1 MSARSP
7 NTFII
12 GAGPVATAIAGAL
25 RQAGVPVLGLW
36 ARRPD
41 AARQAG
47 AAAGVAAFSSA
58 PPDIMMESDVIILA
72 VRDAAI
78 AEVAAMLVGTGLVNR
93 RHVLVHCAGALAAE
107 TAFAGVAGK
116 VAGVAVMHPLRAITD
131 GKRVMHEL
139 KGSVFGVQ
147 GDFEGCVRASRL
159 VAAMGGNE
167 LPLERSQMAAYH
179 AAAAIASNLVVA
191 LLDTGVATLM
201 ASGMNEQDATAA
213 LLPLAIG
220 ALQNVGSAGVVR
232 GLTGP
237 VQRGD
242 AETVRSHLASVQ
254 GISGV
259 APIYK
264 VLSQRAL
271 AIAGRGG
278 LPEAA
283 QRAVAAVLE

>member
-25 RQAGVPVLGLW
+25 RLAGVPVLGLW

-41 AARQAG
+41 AARQPAP

-58 PPDIMMESDVIILA
+58 PPDIMMESDVIIIA

-107 TAFAGVAGK
+107 VAFAGVIGK

-131 GKRVMHEL
+131 GKRSIHEL

-147 GDFEGCVRASRL
+147 GDAEGCVRASRL

-167 LPLERSQMAAYH
+167 LPLARSQMAAYH

-201 ASGMNEQDATAA
+201 ASGMSEQDATAA
-213 LLPLAIG
+213 LLPLAMG
-220 ALQNVGSAGVVR
+220 ALQNVGRRWCAASPVRCSAAMPETVALISASMQNIAGV
-232 GLTGP
+232 G
-237 VQRGD
+237 
-242 AETVRSHLASVQ
+242 
-254 GISGV
+254 
-259 APIYK
+259 PIYK
-264 VLSQRAL
+264 LLSQRAL
-271 AIAGRGG
+271 AIAARGG
-278 LPEAA
+278 LPDAA
-283 QRAVAAVLE
+283 QRAVAAALE